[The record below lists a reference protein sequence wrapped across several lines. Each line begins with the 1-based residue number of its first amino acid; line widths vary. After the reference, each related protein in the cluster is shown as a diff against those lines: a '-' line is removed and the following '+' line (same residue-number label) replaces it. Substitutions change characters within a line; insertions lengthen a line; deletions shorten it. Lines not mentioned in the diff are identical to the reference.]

1 MSMRRNWMIFAFA
14 TLFLAVTGMD
24 LCTKDRLFSENENR
38 MLQQKP
44 VFSVKNFLSGQYGK
58 ECDAY
63 VTDQFVGRDNWIRL
77 KTGTELALGETL
89 LNGIYIGSD
98 GYLFEQHL
106 SVQAGGSGVLEEN
119 TDRKLTKLVSD
130 LEGYRNVRIMLVPSA
145 AALLPEKLPP
155 HAAGQEFDQ
164 TAFLEQAEQT
174 VSDGLSVN
182 TWVDVKGL
190 LEEHREEDI
199 YYKTDH
205 HWTTL
210 GAYYGYRAWAESM
223 GYEPKSL
230 KSYEREC
237 VAEDFQGTLQS
248 RLNLSWEPD
257 RIEVFRSL
265 QPFSYEVT
273 YDAGAK
279 GTHSLYEES
288 YLNTK
293 NKYGYFLDDNHA
305 LVEIQTEGSS
315 QPQRSLA
322 VIKDSYANCL
332 IPFLTEHYG
341 RVYVMDKRYYH
352 GSVDALMEEKGIDD
366 LLVLYQVTSFLDNY

>member
-1 MSMRRNWMIFAFA
+1 
-14 TLFLAVTGMD
+14 
-24 LCTKDRLFSENENR
+24 
-38 MLQQKP
+38 
-44 VFSVKNFLSGQYGK
+44 
-58 ECDAY
+58 
-63 VTDQFVGRDNWIRL
+63 
-77 KTGTELALGETL
+77 
-89 LNGIYIGSD
+89 
-98 GYLFEQHL
+98 
-106 SVQAGGSGVLEEN
+106 
-119 TDRKLTKLVSD
+119 
-130 LEGYRNVRIMLVPSA
+130 
-145 AALLPEKLPP
+145 
-155 HAAGQEFDQ
+155 
-164 TAFLEQAEQT
+164 
-174 VSDGLSVN
+174 
-182 TWVDVKGL
+182 
-190 LEEHREEDI
+190 
-199 YYKTDH
+199 
-205 HWTTL
+205 
-210 GAYYGYRAWAESM
+210 M

>member
-14 TLFLAVTGMD
+14 ILFLAVTGMD

-210 GAYYGYRAWAESM
+210 GAYYGVQGM
-223 GYEPKSL
+223 G
-230 KSYEREC
+230 
-237 VAEDFQGTLQS
+237 
-248 RLNLSWEPD
+248 
-257 RIEVFRSL
+257 RI
-265 QPFSYEVT
+265 
-273 YDAGAK
+273 
-279 GTHSLYEES
+279 
-288 YLNTK
+288 
-293 NKYGYFLDDNHA
+293 YG
-305 LVEIQTEGSS
+305 I
-315 QPQRSLA
+315 
-322 VIKDSYANCL
+322 
-332 IPFLTEHYG
+332 
-341 RVYVMDKRYYH
+341 
-352 GSVDALMEEKGIDD
+352 
-366 LLVLYQVTSFLDNY
+366 